1 MSGGVEIERK
11 FLVARL
17 PVLEGLKA
25 KPVRQGYVT
34 LEGDS
39 VELRLREKGGAFF
52 LTLKSEGGLQRME
65 REIEI
70 GRDQFDTLWPAT
82 GGRVVEKTR
91 YVGALADGV
100 TFELDVF
107 AGVLAPLVLV
117 EVEFETVEAARAFT
131 PPDWFGE
138 DVTEDRRYRNRAL
151 ADDGVPDQAAN
162 PGA

>member
-17 PVLEGLKA
+17 PVLEGLKS

-39 VELRLREKGGAFF
+39 IELRLREKGGAYF
-52 LTLKSEGGLQRME
+52 LTLKSEGGLARME

-70 GRDQFDTLWPAT
+70 ERAQFEELWPTT

-91 YVGALADGV
+91 YVGALADG
-100 TFELDVF
+100 TGFELDVF
-107 AGVLAPLVLV
+107 AGELAPLVMV
-117 EVEFETVEAARAFT
+117 EVEFDTVEAALAFT
-131 PPDWFGE
+131 PPDWFGA

-151 ADDGVPDQAAN
+151 ADNGVPGR
-162 PGA
+162 PG

>member
-17 PVLEGLKA
+17 PGLAGLTA

-34 LEGDS
+34 VAGDS

-52 LTLKSEGGLQRME
+52 LTLKSEGGLERME
-65 REIEI
+65 REIGI
-70 GRDQFDTLWPAT
+70 GAAEFDTLWPAT
-82 GGRVVEKTR
+82 EGRRLEKTR
-91 YVGALADGV
+91 YIGALDDGT

-107 AGVLAPLVLV
+107 AGALAPLVMV
-117 EVEFETVEAARAFT
+117 EVEFDSVEAARAFT
-131 PPDWFGE
+131 PPDWFGA

-151 ADDGVPDQAAN
+151 ADDGVPTRSA
-162 PGA
+162 

>member
-11 FLVARL
+11 FLVAQL

-34 LEGDS
+34 LAGDS
-39 VELRLREKGGAFF
+39 VELRLREKGGAYF

-70 GRDQFDTLWPAT
+70 ARDQFEALWPAT

-91 YVGALADGV
+91 YVGALEDG
-100 TFELDVF
+100 TGFELDVF
-107 AGVLAPLVLV
+107 AGALAPLVLV
-117 EVEFETVEAARAFT
+117 EVEFDTVEAARGFS
-131 PPDWFGE
+131 PPGWFGQ

-151 ADDGVPDQAAN
+151 ADDGVP
-162 PGA
+162 G